1 MSQSPLL
8 VPMWIVFF
16 DFHVIPLKVNWR
28 VECEKQP
35 ENRSGTKWCCHT
47 ISTSINFCYS
57 GINFTLCVL
66 YHSVKTCEGN
76 SGVVRSLTCYCNRIL
91 EELIFDFI
99 IAACSKST
107 KTWMSKVCTLN
118 FILFS
123 AFATL
128 IIISLN
134 QNFPFFQF
142 RLDSTEFFSLHPFS
156 VNIYFNLVNHLI
168 PTFLCIFKIES

>member
-1 MSQSPLL
+1 
-8 VPMWIVFF
+8 MWIVFF

-28 VECEKQP
+28 VECGKQP

-76 SGVVRSLTCYCNRIL
+76 SGVVRSL
-91 EELIFDFI
+91 EELVFDFI

-107 KTWMSKVCTLN
+107 KTWMPKVCTLN
-118 FILFS
+118 FILFN

-134 QNFPFFQF
+134 ENFPFFQL
-142 RLDSTEFFSLHPFS
+142 RLDSIESFSLHPFS